1 MGSSNYCYIR
11 KKQIKKRLIQKK
23 KKKKLKNVKKKK
35 KKKKNENMRK
45 KMKSFHLQTSGTG
58 GGALLQSL
66 SKGK

>member
-11 KKQIKKRLIQKK
+11 KKQIKKRLIQ
-23 KKKKLKNVKKKK
+23 K

>member
-11 KKQIKKRLIQKK
+11 KKQIKKSLIP
-23 KKKKLKNVKKKK
+23 
-35 KKKKNENMRK
+35 KKKKNESMRK